1 METKEMR
8 LVDSALYDRIMNLA
22 KKLSQN
28 TTVVEDIKSPA
39 LSLNILENKL
49 EKLPEILEP
58 KNENLATKLEQE
70 TPLIEGRK
78 LDAFE
83 VSPPEEKDQQQK
95 KLPEVKQ
102 NILAGFPPRFRTRVS
117 RIFKFIQDCERLD
130 FNKKYQLIMD
140 GQLYENSNIID
151 SLSDMLYPIKS
162 LPTID
167 LQLFYA
173 ILNECNMP
181 QTFISNPYRK
191 KLQMEALLF
200 EKPSREMVESS
211 EGVSRKKKT
220 IVSRKVKT
228 KKKAKKLKNFIT
240 QAKVKSKIS
249 KIAQDWL
256 TY

>member
-1 METKEMR
+1 
-8 LVDSALYDRIMNLA
+8 
-22 KKLSQN
+22 
-28 TTVVEDIKSPA
+28 
-39 LSLNILENKL
+39 
-49 EKLPEILEP
+49 
-58 KNENLATKLEQE
+58 
-70 TPLIEGRK
+70 
-78 LDAFE
+78 
-83 VSPPEEKDQQQK
+83 
-95 KLPEVKQ
+95 
-102 NILAGFPPRFRTRVS
+102 
-117 RIFKFIQDCERLD
+117 
-130 FNKKYQLIMD
+130 MD

-200 EKPSREMVESS
+200 EKPRREMVESS

-220 IVSRKVKT
+220 IVSGKVKT